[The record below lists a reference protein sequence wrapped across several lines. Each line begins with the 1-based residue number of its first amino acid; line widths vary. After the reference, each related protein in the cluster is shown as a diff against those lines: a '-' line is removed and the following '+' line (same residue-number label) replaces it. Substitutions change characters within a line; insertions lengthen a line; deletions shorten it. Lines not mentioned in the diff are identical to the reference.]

1 MYAGL
6 TTADK
11 GALLDAIAHDGE
23 WIVRTPD
30 NLVWSNSV
38 KPVRYEK
45 SGDWNQINGRMHI
58 IGGADTL
65 TFIKSNDSEP
75 VNSYTALA
83 QIAEMESK
91 QKELLSEKAIQKG
104 CTFCC
109 YTEYPDT
116 TLYPRDKS
124 EFFATRSRQIRVDV
138 FDEDELDDVSFCP
151 NCGRNL
157 NSPYTE
163 GETK

>member
-1 MYAGL
+1 MYNGL

-11 GALLDAIAHDGE
+11 GALLDAKANHLNWIAREISASLYG
-23 WIVRTPD
+23 
-30 NLVWSNSV
+30 
-38 KPVRYEK
+38 YEDEPK
-45 SGDWNQINGRMHI
+45 KTMFGW
-58 IGGADTL
+58 TL
-65 TFIKSNDSEP
+65 TEGLVIFLGTMEIMPFVGLHEK
-75 VNSYTALA
+75 VNIELALA

-163 GETK
+163 GATK